1 MSKKNNNKKITRN
14 NYRIESLEPRLMMDA
29 AASQWLEEIDSIG
42 LSSYSESVLNDSNF
56 YSRSNWDS
64 QGDVMGLYRQN
75 STSGELESVS
85 KADFIEEV
93 KNKTRKSFNTASSLK
108 SLKNILKKAVVE
120 ARDSIALCAPE

>member
-1 MSKKNNNKKITRN
+1 
-14 NYRIESLEPRLMMDA
+14 MMDA
-29 AASQWLEEIDSIG
+29 AASQWFEEI
-42 LSSYSESVLNDSNF
+42 
-56 YSRSNWDS
+56 
-64 QGDVMGLYRQN
+64 
-75 STSGELESVS
+75 